1 MKTTHHKIAAAHFN
15 KTTLRSLSKKGFILT
30 QATWVSD
37 IDGNFANG
45 MTAYIFSNGQMKS
58 YLEVLALV

>member
-1 MKTTHHKIAAAHFN
+1 MKTSHHKIAATHFN